1 MWLDRLSR
9 ALGGWLDWL
18 LLPLM
23 GGMLFVE
30 GGRTVASW
38 LRAGGL
44 GHDYKPFYGFLG
56 CVGRCV
62 DRIASRLLRLLATQL
77 PLGKIR
83 LCALADS
90 PTKRAGP
97 LVVVAG
103 IHHNPTPEPAE
114 QKFLNGHVCA
124 TIAWI
129 VHHPTRC

>member
-23 GGMLFVE
+23 GGMLFAQ
-30 GGRTVASW
+30 GRRTVASW

-77 PLGKIR
+77 PLGQI
-83 LCALADS
+83 LLFALDDA
-90 PTKRAGP
+90 PTERAGP
-97 LVVVAG
+97 LVEVAG
-103 IHHNPTPEPAE
+103 LHDKP
-114 QKFLNGHVCA
+114 
-124 TIAWI
+124 
-129 VHHPTRC
+129 